1 MFTGLIKT
9 ALYFIIPKPHSAK
22 IIPLFVPPKCDIC
35 GLVYGPQCRQHQH
48 VVNKSVISVNITTTT
63 TKTSLGGSKW
73 WEGRGVA
80 LPFS

>member
-35 GLVYGPQCRQHQH
+35 GLVYGP
-48 VVNKSVISVNITTTT
+48 
-63 TKTSLGGSKW
+63 
-73 WEGRGVA
+73 
-80 LPFS
+80 